1 MLVPCSPRSWR
12 RAHVQ
17 NHRTR
22 GTAVN
27 FDCGFGLIMDEAY
40 ILSMDEGGP
49 HPEGLIDDSQ
59 YSKRTMHIKII
70 IHIQ

>member
-22 GTAVN
+22 GTALVN
-27 FDCGFGLIMDEAY
+27 FDCGFGLIMDE
-40 ILSMDEGGP
+40 GGSQ
-49 HPEGLIDDSQ
+49 PEGLIDDSQ